1 MELRPAV
8 SAFEF
13 DVPIEPVDP
22 AFVKIVWW
30 KGAAIVLQLP
40 ARRPPWLAVDGHM
53 RLLRRAPTLLEV
65 ARRARGG
72 DIFPACPSAE
82 PPRHD
87 MIEGKILARPAIL
100 ARETVTQKEVEAGEG
115 GILGRL
121 HILAQ
126 RNHAGNR
133 HRPGRRMN
141 FARVILDD
149 RDAVEEYRLDR
160 GLPRPQAQR
169 VIAQRRIVRVE
180 HECGTAIGVAGEIG

>member
-1 MELRPAV
+1 
-8 SAFEF
+8 
-13 DVPIEPVDP
+13 
-22 AFVKIVWW
+22 
-30 KGAAIVLQLP
+30 
-40 ARRPPWLAVDGHM
+40 
-53 RLLRRAPTLLEV
+53 
-65 ARRARGG
+65 
-72 DIFPACPSAE
+72 
-82 PPRHD
+82 
-87 MIEGKILARPAIL
+87 L

-160 GLPRPQAQR
+160 GLPRPQAQT

-180 HECGTAIGVAGEIG
+180 HKCGTVIGVAGEIGMDHRFKALPPFLRAMARHCRCQVTLSLHHAYDSDGKGASVATYGSYYLW